1 MSAEKPV
8 RAPFR
13 IAGAVLLT
21 AVASCASLTAL
32 RRDRLELPNLPF
44 AVDSSRTVDLA
55 AGAAYHFV
63 YSPTGPWAIHVLDVD
78 RAQCWTP
85 VAVKGGVTAGKA
97 ALGRERASS
106 ILREYAERQP
116 VGRTV
121 IGGVNAD
128 FFSLASGLPVSAHV
142 SFSRVV
148 AGPGGRPVFALDSG
162 RTLRVVTLQTS
173 GDATIEGERWPV
185 ATWNR
190 PAPDGL
196 AVYDENF
203 GTATDTGT
211 GRVEVRLSGSAPM
224 AVDVIDTAV
233 AGLTIPAKGH
243 ILVAGPNSPLPLRLR
258 LASLKRGDTLRLTL
272 ALAPFHPM
280 EAVGGFP
287 ELVRDSAVAPGIDA
301 AGQPSFRGR
310 NPRTAVGITR
320 DGRRIFL
327 VAVDGRQPPYSDGM
341 TLREL
346 ATLML
351 SLGASEALNLDGG
364 GSTTLVYAD
373 PDSSGA
379 LRVANRPSDRG
390 GERTVGNVLAIVR
403 ECASAQPVAER

>member
-1 MSAEKPV
+1 MSAENPV
-8 RAPFR
+8 RATHR
-13 IAGAVLLT
+13 IAGVALLF

-85 VAVKGGVTAGKA
+85 VAVKGGIRGA
-97 ALGRERASS
+97 AIGRERASS

-162 RTLRVVTLQTS
+162 RTLRVATLRTS
-173 GDATIEGERWPV
+173 GDATIDGERWPV

-203 GTATDTGT
+203 GTATDTGS
-211 GRVEVRLSGSAPM
+211 GRVEVRLTGVAPM
-224 AVDVIDTAV
+224 TVDVADTAV
-233 AGLTIPAKGH
+233 AGLTIPTEGH
-243 ILVAGPNSPLPLRLR
+243 VLVAGPNSPVPLRLR
-258 LASLKRGDTLRLTL
+258 LASLKRGDTVRLTL

-287 ELVRDSAVAPGIDA
+287 ELVRDSAVAPGIDE
-301 AGQPSFRGR
+301 AGQPSFRSR
-310 NPRTAVGITR
+310 HPRTAVGVTR

-341 TLREL
+341 TLREM

-351 SLGASEALNLDGG
+351 SLGASKALNLDGG

-373 PDSSGA
+373 PDSSGM
-379 LRVANRPSDRG
+379 LRVANRPSDRD
-390 GERTVGNVLAIVR
+390 GERAVGNALAIVR
-403 ECASAQPVAER
+403 ECASAQPVAAR